1 MMPKIK
7 HNQELHVLFS
17 SPNTICLVKFGK
29 TGWEV
34 MWPVACVCV
43 CVCVCE
49 RQKKNNPNFMCGNLK
64 GREYLENI
72 GIGEDITLKL
82 ILNGF

>member
-1 MMPKIK
+1 
-7 HNQELHVLFS
+7 
-17 SPNTICLVKFGK
+17 
-29 TGWEV
+29 
-34 MWPVACVCV
+34 
-43 CVCVCE
+43 
-49 RQKKNNPNFMCGNLK
+49 MCGNLK